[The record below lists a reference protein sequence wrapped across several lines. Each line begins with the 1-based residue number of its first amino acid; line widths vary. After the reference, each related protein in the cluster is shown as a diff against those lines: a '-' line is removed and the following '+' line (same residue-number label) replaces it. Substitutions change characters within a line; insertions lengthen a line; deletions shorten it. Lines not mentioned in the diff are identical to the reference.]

1 MRDNGGCTVPNID
14 FLKATN
20 RGIQWDFDCY
30 GNPVPWPKEDELFKT
45 YKVPNKIYFS
55 ISTIQTNQDDLM
67 EMDVYI
73 FDVFTEGKFES
84 HRISNIKNWISISQ
98 RLL

>member
-14 FLKATN
+14 FTKATN

-45 YKVPNKIYFS
+45 YKVS
-55 ISTIQTNQDDLM
+55 
-67 EMDVYI
+67 
-73 FDVFTEGKFES
+73 
-84 HRISNIKNWISISQ
+84 
-98 RLL
+98 

>member
-14 FLKATN
+14 FTKATN

-30 GNPVPWPKEDELFKT
+30 GNPVTWPEEDELFKT
-45 YKVPNKIYFS
+45 YKVPDKIYFS
-55 ISTIQTNQDDLM
+55 ITTIQTNQDDLM
-67 EMDVYI
+67 EMDVYL

-84 HRISNIKNWISISQ
+84 HRFSNI
-98 RLL
+98 